1 MSCADA
7 VLDELSRHPEGL
19 SLPRLCKRLGLR
31 MSVLLRELAWL
42 GADPI
47 GGTPGPDLVRV
58 EQRGDLV
65 IAMLTETGRRQLQ
78 GGAPSRDRHATRQ
91 DREPE

>member
-7 VLDELSRHPEGL
+7 VLDELSRHPEGI

-42 GADPI
+42 GSDPI

-65 IAMLTETGRRQLQ
+65 TAMLTERGRRQVENGTPLR
-78 GGAPSRDRHATRQ
+78 GSHATQQSR
-91 DREPE
+91 